1 MARKVGIDGL
11 QDALEKILEE
21 YGEEIEQKNEEVVK
35 KVGRKG
41 AKALRASASGKF
53 NGNKYAPGWSVTFEG
68 DRIHQT
74 AIIYNKRMPGLAH
87 LLEHGHAKRGGG
99 RTRAIKHIEPAE
111 QKAIR
116 EFTEKVEAVI
126 RGN

>member
-21 YGEEIEQKNEEVVK
+21 YGDEIEQKNEEVVQ

-41 AKALRASASGKF
+41 AKALRESASGKF
-53 NGNKYAPGWSVTFEG
+53 NGNKYAPSWSVTFEG

-99 RTRAIKHIEPAE
+99 RTDGNPHIKPVEEEIVKLFEDTLR
-111 QKAIR
+111 R
-116 EFTEKVEAVI
+116 EL
-126 RGN
+126 